1 MKKLDLKKM
10 TLPLTKKK
18 YLKLREA
25 IKTRQI
31 KWMDMSVD
39 LMYAYQDFWR
49 FQNKRNLNG
58 SIEE

>member
-10 TLPLTKKK
+10 KLPLTKKK
-18 YLKLREA
+18 YQKLRNA

-31 KWMDMSVD
+31 KWLDMSID

-49 FQNKRNLNG
+49 FHNRRNINNTV
-58 SIEE
+58 ED

>member
-10 TLPLTKKK
+10 KLPLTKKK
-18 YLKLREA
+18 YKKLRDA

-31 KWMDMSVD
+31 KWMDMSIG

-49 FQNKRNLNG
+49 FNNKK
-58 SIEE
+58 SINNIIED